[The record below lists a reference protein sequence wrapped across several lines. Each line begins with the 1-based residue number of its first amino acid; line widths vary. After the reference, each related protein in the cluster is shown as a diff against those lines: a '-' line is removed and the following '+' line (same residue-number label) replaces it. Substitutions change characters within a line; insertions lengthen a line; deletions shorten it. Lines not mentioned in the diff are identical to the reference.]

1 VSHLKE
7 RAEKICLNCR
17 TLLAGR
23 FCHICGQENIEP
35 KETVWHLVT
44 HFFND
49 ITHFDGKFFSTLGLL
64 IRKPGFLPGEY
75 MLGRRASYL
84 NPIRMYI
91 FTSAIFFLIF
101 FSTFHIT
108 DKSINET
115 MKMDIGGKTL
125 NELRSLN
132 PDSLRIF
139 TAKHN
144 KGKPIPP
151 EGLEKYL
158 DSIKNNMGLDLTDEG
173 YTSKRQYD
181 SVLKN
186 GIIKH
191 NWLHRKFVFREIE
204 INDKYNH
211 NVGGYVSSLLSTFVH
226 SFPQMLFIS
235 LPLFAL
241 ILKLLYRRRK
251 DYYYVSHGIFGIH
264 FYIFVFIVMLLML
277 GLDGLSDLLH
287 WEWLKFLGQLP
298 GLIIFFYLYK
308 AMRNFYRQRR
318 AKTIGKFLLLN
329 ILSAFMIAFLFIV
342 FILFSFMKI

>member
-7 RAEKICLNCR
+7 RTEKTCLNCNAP
-17 TLLAGR
+17 LAGR
-23 FCHICGQENIEP
+23 FCHVCGQENIEP
-35 KETVWHLVT
+35 KETVWHLVM

-49 ITHFDGKFFSTLGLL
+49 VTHFDGKFFSTLGLL
-64 IRKPGFLPGEY
+64 IRKPGLLPREY
-75 MLGRRASYL
+75 MLGKRASYL

-108 DKSINET
+108 DKSIYET
-115 MKMDIGGKTL
+115 MKIDIHGKTL
-125 NELRSLN
+125 NELRLLD

-139 TAKHN
+139 TAKYE
-144 KGKPIPP
+144 GKPIPRD
-151 EGLEKYL
+151 GLEKYF
-158 DSIKNNMGLDLTDEG
+158 DSVKNNLGLDLTKEG

-191 NWLHRKFVFREIE
+191 NWLHRKFIYREIE
-204 INDKYNH
+204 INEKYNH
-211 NVGGYVSSLLSTFVH
+211 NAGGYVSLLLSTFLH
-226 SFPQMLFIS
+226 SFSQMLFIS
-235 LPLFAL
+235 LPIFAL

-251 DYYYVSHGIFGIH
+251 DYYFVSHGIFGIH

-277 GLDGLSDLLH
+277 GLSGLQDLLH
-287 WEWLKFLGQLP
+287 WEWLEFLRSLVE
-298 GLIIFFYLYK
+298 LTIFFYLYK
-308 AMRNFYRQRR
+308 AMRNFYQQRR

-329 ILSAFMIAFLFIV
+329 ILSAFMIGSLFIV
-342 FILFSFMKI
+342 FILFSFMKV